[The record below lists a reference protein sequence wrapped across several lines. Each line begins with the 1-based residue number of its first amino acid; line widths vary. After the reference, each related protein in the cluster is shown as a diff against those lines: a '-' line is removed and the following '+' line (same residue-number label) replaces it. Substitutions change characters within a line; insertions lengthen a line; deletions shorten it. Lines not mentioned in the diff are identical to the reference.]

1 MKIYIVL
8 NSHIYHEGDE
18 VMSAWTTEEL
28 ANAEVLKWQAL
39 AKEQDATGQS
49 FFYIEAELHDRLP

>member
-1 MKIYIVL
+1 
-8 NSHIYHEGDE
+8 
-18 VMSAWTTEEL
+18 MSAWTTEEL